1 MKLSADNNANLTPS
15 CLHRPK
21 LAVVIIYEGRA
32 AGRRAKYFYENLVR
46 DLRGKYDVN
55 LDLWSFPILAISQI
69 GNLASQV
76 AAKADIVI
84 LSLRGDAEIPA
95 EIREWIETWSQL
107 IADNDPALVLLV
119 VRHQTSKTCVAV
131 DYLQVVANKL
141 GIDFFAEAGF
151 RQFH

>member
-1 MKLSADNNANLTPS
+1 MKLSAQNNANLTHS

-32 AGRRAKYFYENLVR
+32 AAQRAKYFYENLVR
-46 DLRGKYDVN
+46 DLRGKYVN
-55 LDLWSFPILAISQI
+55 SDLWNFPILAISQI

-76 AAKADIVI
+76 AAKADVVI

>member
-1 MKLSADNNANLTPS
+1 MKLSADNHANLTPS

-69 GNLASQV
+69 GNLAVQV
-76 AAKADIVI
+76 AAKADVVI
-84 LSLRGDAEIPA
+84 LSLRGDSKLPA
-95 EIREWIETWSQL
+95 EIGEWIETWPGL
-107 IADNDPALVLLV
+107 TADNDPALVVLV
-119 VRHQTSKTCVAV
+119 DRRQTSKACATVA
-131 DYLQVVANKL
+131 YLQKVADKA
-141 GIDFFAEAGF
+141 GIDLFC
-151 RQFH
+151 

>member
-1 MKLSADNNANLTPS
+1 
-15 CLHRPK
+15 
-21 LAVVIIYEGRA
+21 
-32 AGRRAKYFYENLVR
+32 
-46 DLRGKYDVN
+46 VN

-119 VRHQTSKTCVAV
+119 DRHQTSKTCVAV

-151 RQFH
+151 RQFHESPQTAMHVHPSTP

>member
-1 MKLSADNNANLTPS
+1 MKLSADNNASLTPS

-21 LAVVIIYEGRA
+21 LEVIIIYEGPA

-55 LDLWSFPILAISQI
+55 LNLWNFPILAISQI

-76 AAKADIVI
+76 VAKADVVI
-84 LSLRGDAEIPA
+84 LSLRGDAELPA

-107 IADNDPALVLLV
+107 VVDNDPALVLLV
-119 VRHQTSKTCVAV
+119 DRHQASKTCVVV
-131 DYLQVVANKL
+131 DYLQGVANRL

-151 RQFH
+151 RQFQ